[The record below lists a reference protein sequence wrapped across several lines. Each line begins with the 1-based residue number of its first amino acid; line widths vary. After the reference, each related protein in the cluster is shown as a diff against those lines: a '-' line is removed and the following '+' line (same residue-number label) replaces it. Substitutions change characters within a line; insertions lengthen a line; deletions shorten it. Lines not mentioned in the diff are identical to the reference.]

1 MINHRTLRWVVIALA
16 LTTGCAKLK
25 RGRTAAPPIIV
36 APPSSVP
43 EAPPTIQAPPS
54 VEQPSA
60 SQIPTLPPGTQPKV
74 PQPVEPP
81 KPVRN
86 TRRTPAPK
94 TPSTASSQ
102 PAVGQTAP
110 AEPVPEAP
118 AETPL
123 PQLGAILKPEE
134 QVAYNA
140 AIDAALQRAQTNLA
154 KLDPRRL
161 RGSDRANYQRARSF
175 IMQAQQARGTD
186 LAVAKG
192 LADRAD
198 ILAQDLTRN
207 LR

>member
-1 MINHRTLRWVVIALA
+1 MALRWVVIALA

-25 RGRTAAPPIIV
+25 RSRAGAPPLIV

-43 EAPPTIQAPPS
+43 EPPPTIQAPPP
-54 VEQPSA
+54 VEQPKT
-60 SQIPTLPPGTQPKV
+60 SQIPTLPPGAQPKV

-81 KPVRN
+81 KPVRT

-94 TPSTASSQ
+94 APTTASTQ
-102 PAVGQTAP
+102 PPGPAAP

-118 AETPL
+118 TETPL
-123 PQLGAILKPEE
+123 PQLGAILSQQE
-134 QVAYNA
+134 QAAYNS
-140 AIDAALQRAQTNLA
+140 AIDAALQRAQTNLSR
-154 KLDPRRL
+154 LDPRRL

-175 IMQAQQARGTD
+175 IMQAQQARETD

-198 ILAQDLTRN
+198 ILAQDLIRN

>member
-1 MINHRTLRWVVIALA
+1 MINSKALRWLVIALA
-16 LTTGCAKLK
+16 VTTGCAKLK
-25 RGRTAAPPIIV
+25 RGRAAAPPIIV

-43 EAPPTIQAPPS
+43 EPPPTIQAPPT
-54 VEQPSA
+54 VEQPTA

-86 TRRTPAPK
+86 TKRTPASK
-94 TPSTASSQ
+94 TPTTASTQ
-102 PAVGQTAP
+102 PAGPAAP

-118 AETPL
+118 TETPL
-123 PQLGAILKPEE
+123 PQLGAILTKEE
-134 QVAYNA
+134 QASMNA
-140 AIDAALQRAQTNLA
+140 AIDAALQRAQANLA

-175 IMQAQQARGTD
+175 VMQAQQARGTD

-198 ILAQDLTRN
+198 ILALDLTRN